1 MLGLGALI
9 AVCAGVYV
17 LAQLSRHPAGFAWV
31 APAVGAVIGSAVPL
45 QIVVGRIMRSAL
57 G

>member
-1 MLGLGALI
+1 MLGLGVLI
-9 AVCAGVYV
+9 AVLAGIYV
-17 LAQLSRHPAGFAWV
+17 LALLSRHPSGWAWV
-31 APAVGAVIGSAVPL
+31 APAVGAVVGSAVPL